1 MYVIAEGEYLGAQ
14 TVMVMPPIAL
24 PESMFP
30 EVSGDAHIVSWGVV
44 ASLFFLYRRIEA
56 I

>member
-24 PESMFP
+24 SESMFP
-30 EVSGDAHIVSWGVV
+30 DVSGDAHIVSCGVV
-44 ASLFFLYRRIEA
+44 ASLFFFVQKN
-56 I
+56 

>member
-24 PESMFP
+24 SEIMFP
-30 EVSGDAHIVSWGVV
+30 DVSGDAHIVSCGVV